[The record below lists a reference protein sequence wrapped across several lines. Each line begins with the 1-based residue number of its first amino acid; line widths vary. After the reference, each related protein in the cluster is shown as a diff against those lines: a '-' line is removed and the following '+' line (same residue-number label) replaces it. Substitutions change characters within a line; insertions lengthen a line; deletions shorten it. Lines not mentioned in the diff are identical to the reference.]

1 MDGQVDDVR
10 AVQGGQLERLLPV
23 AQAAHLLPEG
33 VYRVEGVQVGLGEPQ
48 QARAQGEAAVHGP
61 DQSAFVQG
69 RADVD
74 GGRARYAARGGRHLC
89 GRQRTAAGVRQR
101 VEDRA
106 RPQHGRSATD
116 ATGGHGR
123 PGPRPRKARHMK
135 LVRLGDPGRERPAV
149 IDDRGDTRDL
159 SPSPP
164 TSTPPNSPRTA
175 SPAPAGPLSEG
186 ALPVLETD
194 GLRFGP
200 PVARPGAVVCIGQNY
215 AAHAAESGSEP
226 PARPI
231 IFLKPP
237 NTVVGPHDQV
247 EIPRGSTKTD
257 WAVELAVVIG
267 RTARYLDNPQQAL
280 QHVAGY
286 AVSND
291 VSERTSQL
299 EHSGGQWSKG
309 KSCATFNP
317 LGPYLVAADEVP
329 DIQNLRLRSSVNGE
343 ARQDSRTADMIFSV
357 AQLVHDL
364 SHYMV
369 LDPGDIINTGT
380 PQGVALSGRF
390 PYLRPGDVMEI
401 EVEGLG
407 RQRQTLRS
415 V

>member
-1 MDGQVDDVR
+1 M
-10 AVQGGQLERLLPV
+10 
-23 AQAAHLLPEG
+23 
-33 VYRVEGVQVGLGEPQ
+33 
-48 QARAQGEAAVHGP
+48 
-61 DQSAFVQG
+61 
-69 RADVD
+69 
-74 GGRARYAARGGRHLC
+74 
-89 GRQRTAAGVRQR
+89 
-101 VEDRA
+101 
-106 RPQHGRSATD
+106 
-116 ATGGHGR
+116 
-123 PGPRPRKARHMK
+123 
-135 LVRLGDPGRERPAV
+135 
-149 IDDRGDTRDL
+149 
-159 SPSPP
+159 
-164 TSTPPNSPRTA
+164 
-175 SPAPAGPLSEG
+175 
-186 ALPVLETD
+186 
-194 GLRFGP
+194 
-200 PVARPGAVVCIGQNY
+200 VCIGQNY